1 MGVHN
6 EIEFD
11 KSCDKDKLRIHEISK
26 KGHLTTFSN
35 GYETWGGSWRM
46 NTNSLKGLDEEE
58 RGNTLCKHKKQKR
71 IQKILRKVESVKHG
85 VER

>member
-1 MGVHN
+1 
-6 EIEFD
+6 
-11 KSCDKDKLRIHEISK
+11 
-26 KGHLTTFSN
+26 
-35 GYETWGGSWRM
+35 M

-58 RGNTLCKHKKQKR
+58 RGNTPCKHKKQKR